1 MKTATLK
8 STKNVEQKFT
18 GDEIN
23 GMVRGFNRI
32 RFSNPTLSV
41 SADYWIHRN
50 QEHLASMNKIFVEE
64 LDKLMFKHIE
74 TMEFNKNK
82 FCKAIGKDKDDIM
95 LFSNFGGYYK
105 PVIEKGKVKELNYV
119 GQGAPV
125 WLEDAPKKEN
135 ESGTAPVENTKEE
148 PPQPIQHP
156 YVYLWKTP
164 ESEKQCD
171 EEYAKL
177 KEDKKFSV
185 ALYRIKKTELEG
197 IKVNWL
203 DAKDEQGRPF
213 STLNDF
219 RTIIFDNAIVDEG

>member
-1 MKTATLK
+1 MAKEVSLEVA
-8 STKNVEQKFT
+8 KFT

-23 GMVRGFNRI
+23 GMVRAFNRI
-32 RFSNPTLSV
+32 RGSNPTLSV
-41 SADYWIHRN
+41 SVDYWLHKN
-50 QEHLASMNKIFVEE
+50 QEHLASMNKNFVEE

-82 FCKAIGKDKDDIM
+82 FCKAIGKDKNDII

-105 PVIEKGKVKELNYV
+105 PVIEKGEVKELNYI
-119 GQGAPV
+119 GQGTQV
-125 WLEDAPKKEN
+125 WLEEVKPKEATD
-135 ESGTAPVENTKEE
+135 GTAENTSEQPTLPE
-148 PPQPIQHP
+148 PIQHP
-156 YVYLWKTP
+156 YIYQWRNP
-164 ESEKQCD
+164 ESEKACD

-185 ALYRIKKTELEG
+185 SLHKIKMAQMEG
-197 IKVNWL
+197 VKVNWL

-219 RTIIFDNAIVDEG
+219 RTIIFDNAIIE